1 MTSHGKGKAW
11 RELGGGGGGEAN
23 NFFSPLHQCRW
34 LG

>member
-11 RELGGGGGGEAN
+11 RELGGGGEAN